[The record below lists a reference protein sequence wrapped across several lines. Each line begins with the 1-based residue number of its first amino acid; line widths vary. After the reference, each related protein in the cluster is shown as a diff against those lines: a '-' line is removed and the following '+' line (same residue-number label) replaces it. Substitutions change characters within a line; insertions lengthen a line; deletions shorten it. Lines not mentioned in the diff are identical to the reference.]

1 MRRAI
6 FLDVDGTYAHR
17 GEVPPGHASVVRG
30 ARAAGHVVL
39 LCTGRPKAMLPARIL
54 DAGFDGIVAAAG
66 GYVEIDGQVLID
78 QRFPA
83 RLAQRAVAVLIA
95 HDVAFILEA
104 PEALHGPPGV
114 DRRLAAL
121 LAAHQRP
128 RPGEPHEGPHDI
140 LDRLTMTDDLGGAS
154 FGKIT
159 CFDSPVPVAALRDEI
174 GGPIGVIPSSIPGM
188 GDTAGEIFLEGV
200 HKAVGTR
207 AAARHFGIADAD
219 VVAFGDGLNDVEML
233 AEAGVGVA
241 IEGADPRVLAVADR
255 VAAGPESEGL
265 VVAFRELG
273 LL

>member
-6 FLDVDGTYAHR
+6 FLDIDGTYAHHGR
-17 GEVPPGHASVVRG
+17 VPAGHAEAVRQ

-39 LCTGRPKAMLPARIL
+39 LCTGRPTTMLPEHIL
-54 DAGFDGIVAAAG
+54 AAGFDGIVAAAG
-66 GYVEIDGQVLID
+66 GYVRIDGEVLID

-83 RLAQRAVAVLIA
+83 PLARRALAVLTA
-95 HDVAFILEA
+95 HDVAFLLEA
-104 PEALHGPPGV
+104 PEALYGPPSL

-121 LAAHQRP
+121 FATRLDPQ
-128 RPGEPHEGPHDI
+128 PGEPNHGLPDMFA
-140 LDRLTMTDDLGGAS
+140 RLTMSADLQGAS

-188 GDTAGEIFLEGV
+188 GEESGEIFLQGV
-200 HKAVGTR
+200 HKAVGMQL
-207 AAARHFGIADAD
+207 AARYLGVADDD

-233 AEAGVGVA
+233 AAAGVGVA

-255 VAAGPESEGL
+255 VAAGPEQDGL
-265 VVAFRELG
+265 VAAFRELG
-273 LL
+273 LI